1 MNTPPSPLRRSGE
14 VLETLRILLE
24 SPDYPPGTKLTPERE
39 LALMLNTSRR
49 ALREALYVLE
59 SEGKIE
65 RVPGRGTIVLDPE
78 NKEFLIQNVLHHTSP
93 LEILDARYMLEPAL
107 AAAAAVHAS
116 PYDLARI
123 QQYFDKTLDAATHS
137 EWEKWDALFHNSL
150 GAASN
155 NPILKHFYDVLTHA
169 RTSTEWGKLRKKTLT
184 EKKRLHYIHQHQEI
198 IDAIKSRNAEQAA
211 LAMRLHLTSVRNSL
225 LKVLLRN

>member
-1 MNTPPSPLRRSGE
+1 MNTPMHPPRRSGE
-14 VLETLRILLE
+14 VLEILRILLE
-24 SPDYPPGTKLTPERE
+24 SPDYPPGTQLTPERE
-39 LALMLNTSRR
+39 LAAMLNTSRR
-49 ALREALYVLE
+49 ALREALYILE

-65 RVPGRGTIVLDPE
+65 RTPGRGTRVLDPE
-78 NKEFLIQNVLHHTSP
+78 NKVFLVQRVLQHTSP
-93 LEILDARYMLEPAL
+93 LEILDARYLLEPAL
-107 AAAAAVHAS
+107 AAAAAVHAT
-116 PYDLARI
+116 PYDLARM
-123 QQYFDKTLDAATHS
+123 QQYFDKTLDAENHR

-184 EKKRLHYIHQHQEI
+184 EKKRRHYIQQHQEI
-198 IDAIKSRNAEQAA
+198 MNAIKNRDADHAA

-225 LKVLLRN
+225 LKVLLQS